1 TLEIEVDQFPNILP
15 CLLLDRGRFP
25 IQMISRQRDCS
36 IVRALRR
43 HQEPQIDGETLSSK
57 CCLTLF
63 HPLLWNLPS
72 ANVGVSLRNL
82 NGHLH
87 RSWHVECF
95 CTCIDLCDRD
105 DAGRRYGL
113 SILVVVHSELVI
125 RRPISDI
132 TDFVP

>member
-1 TLEIEVDQFPNILP
+1 RGLRFADSGCCPSRRGSCECQNDKLHNSESLSRRLSGQERDAGTLEIEVDQFPNILP

-72 ANVGVSLRNL
+72 ANVGV
-82 NGHLH
+82 
-87 RSWHVECF
+87 
-95 CTCIDLCDRD
+95 
-105 DAGRRYGL
+105 
-113 SILVVVHSELVI
+113 
-125 RRPISDI
+125 
-132 TDFVP
+132 